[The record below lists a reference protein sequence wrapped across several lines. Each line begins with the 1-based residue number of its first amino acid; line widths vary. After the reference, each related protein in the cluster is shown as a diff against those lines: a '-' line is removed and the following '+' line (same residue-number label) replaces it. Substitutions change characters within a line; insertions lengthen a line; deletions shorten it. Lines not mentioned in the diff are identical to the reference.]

1 MQPEIEPL
9 IRAAQE
15 GNLSA
20 FGSIYES
27 LFPKVYRYVAVR
39 IGHGPEAEDIAQ
51 EVFLK
56 AINSL
61 DKFQFRGPP
70 FTSWL
75 FRIAHNLVV
84 DRIRH
89 AKSKSSGPMVPLD
102 DALALPDAQ
111 NVETQTL
118 QALDVEVLRGALG
131 KVSDLQRQ
139 VVLLRFIAGLS
150 LAETAVAM
158 NRKENTIKALQH
170 SALAALR
177 RIMNPIV
184 SGPFSREL

>member
-1 MQPEIEPL
+1 MQAEIEPL
-9 IRAAQE
+9 VRAAQE

-27 LFPKVYRYVAVR
+27 LFPKVYRYVAARV
-39 IGHGPEAEDIAQ
+39 GHGPEAEDIAQ

-84 DRIRH
+84 DRVRH
-89 AKSKSSGPMVPLD
+89 TKSASGPMVPLD
-102 DALALPDAQ
+102 EALVLPGAH
-111 NVETQTL
+111 NVEIQTL
-118 QALDVEVLRGALG
+118 QTLDIEVLRGALG
-131 KVSDLQRQ
+131 RVSELQRQ

-170 SALAALR
+170 SALTALR
-177 RIMNPIV
+177 RVMHPIV
-184 SGPFSREL
+184 SESALR